1 MKLANECELI
11 AARIHPSYQK
21 EENKVA
27 AMMRGP
33 AGMTKSFIDDLY
45 CLKKNQIAA
54 RLKVG
59 PRLIFLLLKDE
70 EEKART
76 DDEHQE
82 PR

>member
-1 MKLANECELI
+1 
-11 AARIHPSYQK
+11 
-21 EENKVA
+21 
-27 AMMRGP
+27 MMRGP

-54 RLKVG
+54 CLKVG